1 MAAPLGAI
9 FDMDGV
15 LIDSE
20 PLWHIAEVEIF
31 GELGVP
37 LDRAQTRSTKGMPI
51 PEVTAYWYERFP
63 WNGSTPDQ
71 VAEQVVDRVTQLI
84 LEQAEPMPGARELVL
99 GLAEVGPVA
108 LASSSPKRLIN
119 AVLGSLDLLDVL
131 ELRCSAEDE
140 AFGKPHP
147 AVFITAAQRMGIQP
161 DRCVVIED
169 APAGVLAAKAARM
182 ACVAIP
188 EASERSHPQILIAD
202 LIVGS
207 LREVDASRALALIE
221 P

>member
-202 LIVGS
+202 LIVES

>member
-1 MAAPLGAI
+1 VAAPLGAI

-51 PEVTAYWYERFP
+51 PEVTTYWYERFP
-63 WNGSTPDQ
+63 WKGSTPAE
-71 VAEQVVDRVTQLI
+71 VADQVVDRVTQLI

-108 LASSSPKRLIN
+108 LASSSPKRLID

-131 ELRCSAEDE
+131 ALRCSAEDE

-188 EASERSHPQILIAD
+188 EASERTHPQILIAD
-202 LIVGS
+202 LVVES
-207 LREVDASRALALIE
+207 LREVDAARALALIE

>member
-108 LASSSPKRLIN
+108 LASSSPKRLID

-202 LIVGS
+202 LIVES

>member
-108 LASSSPKRLIN
+108 LASSSPKRLERN
-119 AVLGSLDLLDVL
+119 QVAPS
-131 ELRCSAEDE
+131 CS
-140 AFGKPHP
+140 
-147 AVFITAAQRMGIQP
+147 
-161 DRCVVIED
+161 
-169 APAGVLAAKAARM
+169 
-182 ACVAIP
+182 
-188 EASERSHPQILIAD
+188 
-202 LIVGS
+202 
-207 LREVDASRALALIE
+207 
-221 P
+221 

>member
-108 LASSSPKRLIN
+108 LASSSPKRLID

>member
-1 MAAPLGAI
+1 VETPLGAI

-51 PEVTAYWYERFP
+51 PEVTTYWYERFP
-63 WNGSTPDQ
+63 WNGNTPAE
-71 VAEQVVDRVTQLI
+71 VADQVVDRVTQLI
-84 LEQAEPMPGARELVL
+84 LEQAEPMPGARELVV

-108 LASSSPKRLIN
+108 LASSSPKRLID

-147 AVFITAAQRMGIQP
+147 AVFIAAAQRMGIQP

-188 EASERSHPQILIAD
+188 EASERTHPQILIAD
-202 LIVGS
+202 LVVES
-207 LREVDASRALALIE
+207 LREVDAARALALIE